1 MKTLQTLFTLT
12 FMICASVNYAQEDEN
27 KTKNSSE
34 EIVTKIIRI
43 KGPNGEE
50 KVIKKQEVIKKKSQ
64 IKLNPGDENK
74 TNQSAQYTEDEVIV
88 QKSHSSSDMEKYNK
102 VSDDKGFVITFLK
115 KEGNQVSKVRPIGSG
130 YYLVNMGEKDNCV
143 GHFDKDKNFIL
154 EAYDTKT
161 DEIITTVYQA
171 N

>member
-1 MKTLQTLFTLT
+1 MKTLKTLITLALLIST
-12 FMICASVNYAQEDEN
+12 SVSYAQEDEN
-27 KTKNSSE
+27 NTKNSSE

-50 KVIKKQEVIKKKSQ
+50 KIIKKQEVIKKKSK
-64 IKLNPGDENK
+64 IKLNPGDKDK
-74 TNQSAQYTEDEVIV
+74 TNQSAEYTEDEIV
-88 QKSHSSSDMEKYNK
+88 VEKSHSSSDMLKYTK
-102 VSDDKGFVITFLK
+102 IADDKGFVITFFR
-115 KEGNQVSKVRPIGSG
+115 KEGNQISKARPIGSG

-161 DEIITTVYQA
+161 DEIISTVYQA